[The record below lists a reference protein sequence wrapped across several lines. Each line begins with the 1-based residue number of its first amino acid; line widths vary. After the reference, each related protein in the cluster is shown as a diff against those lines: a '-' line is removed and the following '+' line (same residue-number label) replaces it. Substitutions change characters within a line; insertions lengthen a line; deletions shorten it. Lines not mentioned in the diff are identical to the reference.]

1 MVSRG
6 QTGSKLCKSTGEL
19 WLYGDRRLRGLFDLV
34 PRLLVTP
41 TSLTTT
47 ESHLT
52 LIYSFERQGYSW
64 VALNIITNWCHM
76 HFQPSWYIFFW
87 KPIWETGAHLTKKKR
102 VTWRSLCSSLTYT
115 DDLVVI
121 YSSSSGICPWGIQF
135 RPFSCHL
142 ANPPIG
148 DVSSRLWH
156 LVVGAKL
163 AAPDS
168 NRYPVRLLFLLAATH
183 ADKQHHRRHH
193 HPSSSK
199 PLLTSYQFKV
209 KVGFFFWS
217 LVY

>member
-1 MVSRG
+1 MGSTEYYHQLVSHAFPA
-6 QTGSKLCKSTGEL
+6 KLVHILLKT
-19 WLYGDRRLRGLFDLV
+19 DLR
-34 PRLLVTP
+34 
-41 TSLTTT
+41 
-47 ESHLT
+47 
-52 LIYSFERQGYSW
+52 
-64 VALNIITNWCHM
+64 NWC
-76 HFQPSWYIFFW
+76 
-87 KPIWETGAHLTKKKR
+87 TLDKKKR
-102 VTWRSLCSSLTYT
+102 VTRRSLCSSLTYT

-217 LVY
+217 LVYW